1 MPTAAKAKSPPKSA
15 SALNAATSALESVG
29 QLHARSKEATWELLM
44 QVRRLHHMAAIFSE
58 WAQDQNFYHPSANQ
72 DPDTNRRRS
81 DHVDRL
87 MFGIEEIADR
97 AEDLDD
103 AFQAAFSALR
113 KAPQ

>member
-1 MPTAAKAKSPPKSA
+1 MGAGP
-15 SALNAATSALESVG
+15 E
-29 QLHARSKEATWELLM
+29 
-44 QVRRLHHMAAIFSE
+44 
-58 WAQDQNFYHPSANQ
+58 FYHPSADQ

-87 MFGIEEIADR
+87 MFGIEEIADK

-103 AFQAAFSALR
+103 AFQAAYSYLR